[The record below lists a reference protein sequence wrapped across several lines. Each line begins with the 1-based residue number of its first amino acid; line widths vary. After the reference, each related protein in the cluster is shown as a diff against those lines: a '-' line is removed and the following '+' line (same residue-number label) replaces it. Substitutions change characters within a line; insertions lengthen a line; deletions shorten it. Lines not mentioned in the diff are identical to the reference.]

1 MFTRRDFLKT
11 SSLVAFTSSVPG
23 FLARSAR
30 AAEAQRDSRIL
41 VVIQLDGGNDGINT
55 VVPFRDEGYAKHRK
69 ALRLRSESL
78 IKLTDGVGLHPSMA
92 AASKLFEAGQLAIVP
107 GVSYPNPNRS
117 HFRSMAIW
125 HSARLDAEEQASTG
139 WLGRALDQVM
149 LPDTTASSLLVGA
162 GSIPIA
168 LRGRRAQASSLERPE
183 DFALPAK
190 FEASKGVMTGQAA
203 GKKAPAEENLTA
215 FVERSLLDAYSA
227 ADRLA
232 ELGKSRKPAS
242 RYPGSALAGHLQT
255 VARLIKTGFETR
267 IYYTLQPGY
276 DTHSSQLRTHQDLL
290 FDLSAAVKAFLDDLA
305 EAKLSDRVALMLF
318 SEFGRTVKENGSEG
332 TDHGTSG
339 PVFLAGASV
348 KPGIVGQMPSLLEL
362 DPQHGDLKTV
372 TDFRQVYASVLEDW
386 LGIAAEPVL
395 GAKFEKLGLF
405 RG

>member
-11 SSLVAFTSSVPG
+11 SSLVAFTPTVPG
-23 FLARSAR
+23 FLARTAR
-30 AAEAQRDSRIL
+30 AVEVERDARIL

-55 VVPFRDEGYAKHRK
+55 VVPYRDEGYTKHRK
-69 ALRLRSESL
+69 ALRLRGESL
-78 IKLTDGVGLHPSMA
+78 IKLNDALGLHPNMG

-125 HSARLDAEEQASTG
+125 HSARLDPEEHAGTG
-139 WLGRALDQVM
+139 WLGRALDQEVR
-149 LPDTTASSLLVGA
+149 PDASASALLVGP

-183 DFALPAK
+183 EFNLPAG
-190 FEASKGVMTGQAA
+190 FEARHRSLAGQAA
-203 GKKAPAEENLTA
+203 QTKTTGGDSLND
-215 FVERSLLDAYSA
+215 FVERSLVDAYST

-232 ELGKSRKPAS
+232 ELGKVQKSTS
-242 RYPGSALAGHLQT
+242 SYPGSGLARHLQT
-255 VARLIKTGFETR
+255 VARLIKAGFGPR

-276 DTHSSQLRTHQDLL
+276 DTHTSQLRTHQELL

-305 EAKLSDRVALMLF
+305 EAKLGERVALLLF

-339 PVFLAGASV
+339 PVILAGPGV
-348 KPGIVGQMPSLLEL
+348 KSGIVGQMPSLLEL
-362 DPQHGDLKTV
+362 DPEHGDLKTA
-372 TDFRQVYASVLEDW
+372 TDFRQVYATVLEDW
-386 LGIAAEPVL
+386 LRIPAQPVL
-395 GAKFEKLGLF
+395 GARFEKLALF
-405 RG
+405 RS